1 MASRFVENL
10 DTTAPITHPHLNV
23 SLDDILAEEGRKR
36 SSSHSSESSQTSGR
50 RSGSDA
56 PTSPASPTAES
67 KMETIRRRALTL
79 GSKKGRRTSWSNQ
92 ESRFFFKKKMAS
104 QTIYPSEWFQHHHLP
119 SGSWRSSQP
128 SVGRD
133 RGRERESSIHHC
145 IPYGLISKAR
155 SARFAIFIYN
165 SSFEDICRVRLLQST
180 SISVPYG
187 ISLWYYFL
195 LEVKIVLRDSMGK
208 GPGNIVW
215 LVSIGGEKK
224 LREETRICQ

>member
-92 ESRFFFKKKMAS
+92 ESRFFFKKKNGVANYISIGMIS
-104 QTIYPSEWFQHHHLP
+104 TSSPSLRVLKVVSTKCWKR
-119 SGSWRSSQP
+119 SGT
-128 SVGRD
+128 
-133 RGRERESSIHHC
+133 REREQHPSLHPLWFNQQGAFSTFCDIHLQQFLRGYLPC
-145 IPYGLISKAR
+145 QAL
-155 SARFAIFIYN
+155 AIHIN
-165 SSFEDICRVRLLQST
+165 
-180 SISVPYG
+180 
-187 ISLWYYFL
+187 
-195 LEVKIVLRDSMGK
+195 
-208 GPGNIVW
+208 
-215 LVSIGGEKK
+215 
-224 LREETRICQ
+224 